1 MPCEWAE
8 MAHFRFQYLGSY
20 MVCMWFSLKQATKK
34 YLSTHIHADYVYAND
49 VLTAETLV

>member
-8 MAHFRFQYLGSY
+8 MAHFRFQYLSSY
-20 MVCMWFSLKQATKK
+20 MVYMLFSLKQAANK
-34 YLSTHIHADYVYAND
+34 YLSIHIHADCVYANN